1 LRTTFELL
9 GETVREIGIL
19 LAVFVPLDASFYQ
32 GNLGFSAVVYLALI
46 EFSGLALIAAGIML
60 ERRNE

>member
-1 LRTTFELL
+1 
-9 GETVREIGIL
+9 VREIGIL

-32 GNLGFSAVVYLALI
+32 GDLRLLTIACLALL
-46 EFSGLALIAAGIML
+46 EFAGLALIAAGVLL

>member
-9 GETVREIGIL
+9 GGSVREIGVL

-32 GNLGFSAVVYLALI
+32 GNFGFVAIFCLALL
-46 EFSGLALIAAGIML
+46 EFAGLALIAAGIML
-60 ERRNE
+60 ERSKE

>member
-9 GETVREIGIL
+9 GESVREIGIL

-32 GNLGFSAVVYLALI
+32 GDLRLLTIACLALL
-46 EFSGLALIAAGIML
+46 EFAGLALIAAGILL

>member
-9 GETVREIGIL
+9 GESVREIGIL

-32 GNLGFSAVVYLALI
+32 GRLRISTIVCLAFLELG
-46 EFSGLALIAAGIML
+46 GLALMAAGIML
-60 ERRNE
+60 ERSDE